1 MRNSKKTQDSD
12 PEHVFLVTG
21 HEGEI
26 CDMKYCIVVSH
37 LATSKRTSQ
46 ITSLSYSV
54 SNHKY
59 KKMGESPD
67 GEYLEVRSHRHGEIV
82 IICRAEYHINYGK
95 QKLM

>member
-1 MRNSKKTQDSD
+1 MAEQKHKSLVCDPGVVTFRKRGISKKTQDSD

-21 HEGEI
+21 HGGEI

-37 LATSKRTSQ
+37 LATNKRTSQ

-59 KKMGESPD
+59 KKWEN
-67 GEYLEVRSHRHGEIV
+67 L
-82 IICRAEYHINYGK
+82 
-95 QKLM
+95 LMVSI